1 MTAGE
6 WTVEAPDSQA
16 SAPQTARRPVIAVDA
31 MGGDHAPREVVA
43 GAVAAVREHRLRLV
57 LTGPPSQ
64 LRPLLAEHGAS
75 RPIPIVPAEDTIAMD
90 EGALAGWRRP
100 RSGAAVAC
108 QMIRRGQ
115 AAALVSAGSTGGVVS
130 TARLRLKLLPGVLR
144 PGLAVLLPTE
154 PKPTVLIDA
163 GAIADPKPE
172 MLVQFAQLGA
182 IYAEMLLATE
192 RPRVALL
199 TIGSE
204 TGKGNKLVRRAH
216 ELLTGEASPPNGAP
230 RLNVAGNLEGG
241 DLMSGRADVI
251 VTDGFTGNVAL
262 KTLEGAARYTAEQ
275 VRAVMTGSR
284 LAQMGAVFQRSR
296 LRELQARMDP
306 EAQGG
311 AALLGLNGLVVI
323 AHGASTARG
332 IASACVLAA
341 RLAEAQIAEEISDRL
356 GGADRSRGTHL
367 LRLHTNRDS

>member
-6 WTVEAPDSQA
+6 WTMNVASSGASSAQA
-16 SAPQTARRPVIAVDA
+16 AHRPVIAVDA
-31 MGGDHAPREVVA
+31 MGGDHAPGEVVA
-43 GAVAAVREHRLRLV
+43 GAVAAVREHELRLV
-57 LTGPPSQ
+57 LTGPVAQ
-64 LRPLLAEHGAS
+64 LRPLLAQHDAS
-75 RPIPIVPAEDTIAMD
+75 RRIPIVPAEDTIAMD

-144 PGLAVLLPTE
+144 PGLAVLLPTQ

-172 MLVQFAQLGA
+172 MLVQFAQLGS
-182 IYAEMLLATE
+182 IYAEATLGTK

-216 ELLTGEASPPNGAP
+216 ELLTAAASSPNGP
-230 RLNVAGNLEGG
+230 HQLDFAGNLEGG
-241 DLMSGRADVI
+241 DLMAGRADVI

-275 VRAVMTGSR
+275 VRAAMAGTR
-284 LAQMGAVFQRSR
+284 LARLSAIFQRGR
-296 LRELQARMDP
+296 LRELSARIDP
-306 EAQGG
+306 EVQGG

-323 AHGASTARG
+323 AHGSSTARG
-332 IASACVLAA
+332 ITSACVLAA
-341 RLAEAQIAEEISDRL
+341 RLAEAQIADEISDRL
-356 GGADRSRGTHL
+356 GSGRSGHF
-367 LRLHTNRDS
+367 LRLPTHRDT